1 MICDIRDK
9 YEVVGRNTELT
20 LSALRRAISVTTLD
34 LCNDH
39 VFREALK
46 NNCFFRSISLIRG
59 GGVGIPKLYVK
70 FW

>member
-39 VFREALK
+39 VFIHVTSFLFYAKYCLIALTFYLEK
-46 NNCFFRSISLIRG
+46 PN
-59 GGVGIPKLYVK
+59 
-70 FW
+70 